1 MDGHSK
7 RTRHNKLPK
16 QPRKSRPIP
25 LRPIISGEISSQYSH
40 QSDTLT
46 ARSSG
51 SGDLD
56 RLNYIIDDITSEG
69 DDARVAPS
77 SSNLPRK
84 TVSNLVVPNSPPV
97 NENHESLYTL
107 PYSSDYN
114 PDRTSSTTRSGRSKK
129 PSNKDKQFRQF
140 GETKNFSPSRKNNSD
155 DRTDATNRRK
165 SVGDARRHQLTEF
178 MEYYRNC
185 LESAQNSNTI
195 GINDDPTKNDK
206 RKQYTTTLW

>member
-16 QPRKSRPIP
+16 QTRKSRPIP

-46 ARSSG
+46 ARSSA

-77 SSNLPRK
+77 SSNFPRK
-84 TVSNLVVPNSPPV
+84 SVSNLVEPNSPPL
-97 NENHESLYTL
+97 NENHGSLYTL
-107 PYSSDYN
+107 PRSSDYN
-114 PDRTSSTTRSGRSKK
+114 PDQTSSTIRSGRPKK

-140 GETKNFSPSRKNNSD
+140 GETKNFSPSRKNNPD
-155 DRTDATNRRK
+155 DRIDATNRRK
-165 SVGDARRHQLTEF
+165 SIGDARRHQLTEF
-178 MEYYRNC
+178 MEYYRNG